1 MYPCLYAHVY
11 YSTIY
16 NSQGMALDAH
26 QCVYVSKK
34 NSFIHPSGK
43 NEVTL
48 FAGKLVELEMVVLSK
63 IIQLYKDKYHI
74 FSPA

>member
-1 MYPCLYAHVY
+1 MY
-11 YSTIY
+11 
-16 NSQGMALDAH
+16 Q
-26 QCVYVSKK
+26 KK
-34 NSFIHPSGK
+34 NSFTHPSGK